1 MDLKLGCLFSAC
13 SMLKHQIFSISISF
27 SVLKFWNPASLQFFE
42 QTNRCIA
49 FNIKINSYN
58 LNVGGW
64 GKGIE
69 DIVGND
75 AGYQH
80 E

>member
-1 MDLKLGCLFSAC
+1 MKSCFYSNFC
-13 SMLKHQIFSISISF
+13 
-27 SVLKFWNPASLQFFE
+27 E
-42 QTNRCIA
+42 QTKRWCTA
-49 FNIKINSYN
+49 FNIKINSYK